1 MDYCSLRE
9 DAKHNHIPTLR
20 DQSSLFL
27 AKIVKEKNPKTIL
40 EFGTAIG
47 LSAIN
52 MLTNSDATIET
63 IELDKER
70 ANQAEI
76 NLKKFG
82 FDKRAKVYV
91 GDALVVSNEFVKEK
105 KKFDFIFLDCAKGQ
119 YIKLLPNI
127 IKLLNAN
134 GTLVADNV
142 LFRGYVKSDNFPR
155 RFKTIVTR
163 LREFNNEVIN
173 SKEFYDAKIVE
184 VEDGIMVAIKR

>member
-1 MDYCSLRE
+1 MDYSLLRE
-9 DAKHNHIPTLR
+9 DAKQNNIPTLR

-27 AKIVKEKNPKTIL
+27 AKIIKEKNPKTIL
-40 EFGTAIG
+40 EFGTAVG

-52 MLTNSDATIET
+52 MLTNSSATIET

-70 ANQAEI
+70 ASQAEI

-91 GDALVVSNEFVKEK
+91 GDALAISNEFVKEN
-105 KKFDFIFLDCAKGQ
+105 KKFDFIFLDSAKGQ

-127 IKLLNAN
+127 IKLLNVN

-142 LFRGYVKSDNFPR
+142 LFRGYVNSTNFPR

-184 VEDGIMVAIKR
+184 IEDGIMIATKR